1 MQLTADQQYLVRTN
15 KNLTYHFF
23 LSNDKSLHY
32 SIYANNNTLLE
43 NNLLVSSIVDFS
55 VTIDR
60 REKIHLICV
69 TKEGDLLYYINQND
83 KWNYKTISKFDIKSN
98 IYRYL
103 MLYVNGNYT
112 HIIYTKTNLLTPMLS
127 YVEHIYWNETGIDRL
142 VVGNY
147 IHGKYPSP
155 LQVSIDSLKN
165 LHLVYKVYYKN
176 NHQLYYNRFNLSTK
190 KWSISE
196 LITNSQEDHSH
207 PYIFIDKNDNLHLVW
222 CTIQQNNFILKY
234 KKKTNVID
242 SRSKWSNTQIL
253 SNKNSN
259 NHSPILI
266 QESDIL
272 KIYCKQN
279 NQIIEIISKD
289 FGHSWGSVGNNL
301 YKVEDSRIIRY
312 SNSPE
317 IDENFFIKHL
327 YGNIT
332 DTIEIVG
339 IDLFNSTENETY
351 IEPEVLKPQDPII
364 STIKETEEYE
374 PKNPVLNSSPTNDF
388 YTIKNEND
396 QSTEIIKE
404 LLSNY
409 KTLEKQLSEIEG
421 KKQEFVKNIADCEI
435 DLNLLEEKIV
445 DYKKHMLIL
454 QDKLNNLPTNN
465 SMFQRFVN
473 FFK

>member
-43 NNLLVSSIVDFS
+43 NNLLVTSILDFS

-103 MLYVNGNYT
+103 MLYVNDNHT

-147 IHGKYPSP
+147 LHGKYPSP

-196 LITNSQEDHSH
+196 LVTNSQEDHSH

-242 SRSKWSNTQIL
+242 PRSKWSNTQIL

-266 QESDIL
+266 QESNTL

-289 FGHSWGSVGNNL
+289 FGYSWETVGNNL
-301 YKVEDSRIIRY
+301 YKIEDSKIIRY
-312 SNSPE
+312 SSSPE

-339 IDLFNSTENETY
+339 IDLFNSTENETS

-374 PKNPVLNSSPTNDF
+374 LKNPVVNSASTNDF
-388 YTIKNEND
+388 YTIKNEHD

-409 KTLEKQLSEIEG
+409 KILEMQLTEIEG
-421 KKQEFVKNIADCEI
+421 KKQEFAKNIADCEI
-435 DLNLLEEKIV
+435 NLNLLEEKIV

-454 QDKLNNLPTNN
+454 QDRLNNLPANN
-465 SMFQRFVN
+465 NMFQRFVN